1 MRHRTPW
8 TATGFTGN
16 LSEKVWNFEADNLIL
31 FSGTK
36 RVRME
41 GDQIQC
47 YYDGGKYLDVKD
59 STLDRQEQLEQR
71 NYDDFI
77 LGGVCIITCQT
88 DNSLNNYI
96 AGFIIKRSAVQET
109 PS

>member
-1 MRHRTPW
+1 
-8 TATGFTGN
+8 
-16 LSEKVWNFEADNLIL
+16 
-31 FSGTK
+31 
-36 RVRME
+36 ME